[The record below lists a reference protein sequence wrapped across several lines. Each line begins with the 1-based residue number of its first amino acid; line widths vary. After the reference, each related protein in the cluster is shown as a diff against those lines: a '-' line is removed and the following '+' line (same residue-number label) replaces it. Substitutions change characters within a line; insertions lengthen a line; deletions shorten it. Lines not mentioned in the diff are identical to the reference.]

1 MACSQERTVLSPG
14 GFIFNG
20 SFYGTIGGGIRY
32 LAQAVSRISNND
44 IFIETH
50 TGDKQRKWGVSDG
63 MTTARMPH
71 ELADRREIKGVLQA
85 GGDAEA
91 SQEALGPHLSRQC
104 PMGTGDSE
112 APGPVH
118 MWPVYTNEER
128 LYKASGVKPALKC

>member
-1 MACSQERTVLSPG
+1 MACSQERTVLSSG

-50 TGDKQRKWGVSDG
+50 TDKQRKPGVSDG
-63 MTTARMPH
+63 MTIARMPH

-91 SQEALGPHLSRQC
+91 SRGALGPHLPGNAPQE
-104 PMGTGDSE
+104 PGTL
-112 APGPVH
+112 
-118 MWPVYTNEER
+118 R
-128 LYKASGVKPALKC
+128 LRASSHVASLH

>member
-14 GFIFNG
+14 SFIFNG
-20 SFYGTIGGGIRY
+20 SFYRTIGGGIRY

-50 TGDKQRKWGVSDG
+50 TGDKQRKRGVSDG

-71 ELADRREIKGVLQA
+71 ELADRREIKEVLQA

-91 SQEALGPHLSRQC
+91 SRGALGPHLSGNAPRE
-104 PMGTGDSE
+104 PGTL
-112 APGPVH
+112 
-118 MWPVYTNEER
+118 R
-128 LYKASGVKPALKC
+128 LRAQFTCGQSTLMKKETLQGKWYQSCH